1 VDQEYDK
8 LYRNEQVTAKLSN
21 AFAVLAIMISC
32 LGLLGLVMFSAE
44 QRTKEIGIRKVL
56 GATVSNI
63 VRLLSQDF
71 LKLVLIAFCIAAPLA
86 GYVMNQWLQ
95 NFAYKIELSLWV
107 FIASGATTLLV
118 AMITV
123 SVQAIKSAVA
133 DPVHSLRNE

>member
-1 VDQEYDK
+1 
-8 LYRNEQVTAKLSN
+8 
-21 AFAVLAIMISC
+21 
-32 LGLLGLVMFSAE
+32 
-44 QRTKEIGIRKVL
+44 
-56 GATVSNI
+56 
-63 VRLLSQDF
+63 
-71 LKLVLIAFCIAAPLA
+71 
-86 GYVMNQWLQ
+86 MNQWLQ